1 MLKKE
6 KKEKNKIT
14 LSSLDKKSITNELNR
29 VKYKSR
35 YNGLLKSTIYT
46 LIIIAALGTIIATLI
61 MPVVQIS
68 GNAMNPNYYSGD
80 IVVTLKTKNIKE
92 NDVIAFYQGNKIL
105 VKRVI
110 AVGSNWINIDE
121 NNNILVNG
129 IRLNEDYAIHKEDGD
144 YNIELP
150 HQVKNE
156 SYFVLSDNRENTVDS
171 RMEDIGDISYDNVIG
186 KVLFRV
192 YSK

>member
-1 MLKKE
+1 MKFFVFEKSKRKMLANTLI
-6 KKEKNKIT
+6 EKNM
-14 LSSLDKKSITNELNR
+14 
-29 VKYKSR
+29 V
-35 YNGLLKSTIYT
+35 
-46 LIIIAALGTIIATLI
+46 
-61 MPVVQIS
+61 
-68 GNAMNPNYYSGD
+68 
-80 IVVTLKTKNIKE
+80 KE